1 MKRSLLGY
9 RVGRQGTEKIRMPSL
24 TTSKLPNSTKR
35 IVKVS
40 QNYFK
45 NEDVAGRG
53 KKLLSKGKQTF
64 GKAED
69 TFPHSIKKD
78 GLK

>member
-1 MKRSLLGY
+1 
-9 RVGRQGTEKIRMPSL
+9 MPSL
-24 TTSKLPNSTKR
+24 TTYKFPNSTKR

-45 NEDVAGRG
+45 NEDGAGAG
-53 KKLLSKGKQTF
+53 KKLLSKGKKTF
-64 GKAED
+64 GKVED
-69 TFPHSIKKD
+69 KFLQSIEKD